1 MMRLEGKTVVMTAAA
16 MGIGRA
22 CAIAMLKEGATVYAT
37 DIDQKAL
44 DALATEF
51 PALNCIQL
59 DVTDAEGVAALAK
72 SLPTPDVLF
81 NCAGYV
87 HNGTILD
94 ADDAAWDRTFAINVR
109 AAGRM
114 IETFLPAMIDNGGG
128 SIINMATVASSIK
141 GVANRCVYGASK
153 GAVLGLTKS
162 VAADFVRDRIRCNA
176 VCPGSVMTPSFRAR
190 MEAGGDY
197 DAAYEKMLD
206 RQPTREMA
214 TAEDIAPI
222 VVYLASDESKI
233 ATGQFFIVDG
243 GWTI

>member
-1 MMRLEGKTVVMTAAA
+1 MRLAGKTVVMTAAA

-22 CAIAMLKEGATVYAT
+22 SAIAMLNEGATVYAT
-37 DIDQKAL
+37 DINQDAL
-44 DALATEF
+44 DTLGKEF
-51 PALNCIQL
+51 PKLNCIQL
-59 DVTDAEGVAALAK
+59 DVTDAKGVAALAQK
-72 SLPTPDVLF
+72 VPTPDVLF

-87 HNGTILD
+87 HDGTILD
-94 ADDAAWDRTFAINVR
+94 ADDEAWDRTFAINVR
-109 AAGRM
+109 AAGRL

-128 SIINMATVASSIK
+128 SIINMASVVSSIK
-141 GVANRCVYGASK
+141 GTANRCIYGASK

-176 VCPGSVMTPSFRAR
+176 VCPGSVMTPSFKAR

-197 DAAYEKMLD
+197 EAAYEKMLD

-214 TAEDIAPI
+214 EPEDVATM
-222 VVYLASDESKI
+222 VVFLASDESKL